1 MWKKANVFGTS
12 LKKTLLLLV
21 LTLGL
26 ASCETSSPV
35 IENFCLHDKIIYVS
49 ADDVLST
56 ATILEILEHNE
67 LFEKRCL

>member
-35 IENFCLHDKIIYVS
+35 IDNFCLTDAIIYVS
-49 ADDVLST
+49 RDDVLT
-56 ATILEILEHNE
+56 YETVLGILEHNE